1 MLRVGG
7 AVALHDLWMPSL
19 RKLAGFIRQN
29 RNYRLVHVDSSS
41 ELGLP
46 RRMYNVPKLLRN
58 GSLGRDR
65 SGFRLRAEN
74 LCVLEKVGQDDR
86 HHEHFQPF

>member
-1 MLRVGG
+1 
-7 AVALHDLWMPSL
+7 MPSL

-46 RRMYNVPKLLRN
+46 RRMYKVAKRVRN